1 VADHL
6 HVEIGGDAGKP
17 ALLLLHGFMSS
28 NLQWALNRERLE
40 RHYRMA
46 AAELWGHGKSP
57 APAAEDAYRVGRYVA
72 ELDRIRAALGAER
85 WLVCGQ
91 SFGAGIAIH
100 YALAHPEATRGLI
113 FTNSRSAMND
123 VRGEA
128 GRTGDAPTS
137 WQTLDLRALPLH
149 PRHARRFPSDLKARM
164 EAAADACDRRA
175 LRLGSSVTAAGTCCR
190 HLAGKISVPTLLVN
204 GRFEKRFQPDR
215 DFAAAAIPDIE
226 VIDLDAGHSVNI
238 EAPAD
243 FDRALIDFAARH
255 P

>member
-1 VADHL
+1 
-6 HVEIGGDAGKP
+6 
-17 ALLLLHGFMSS
+17 MSS
-28 NLQWALNRERLE
+28 NLQWALNREGLA
-40 RHYRMA
+40 RHYRVA

-57 APAAEDAYRVGRYVA
+57 APAAENAYRVARYVD
-72 ELDRIRAALGAER
+72 ELERIRTTLGAER

-123 VRGEA
+123 VSEAA
-128 GRTGDAPTS
+128 GRGGHAPRS
-137 WQTLDLRALPLH
+137 WQTLDLRTLPLH

-164 EAAADACDRRA
+164 EAVADACDRRA
-175 LRLGSSVTAAGTCCR
+175 LWLGSTVTAAGTCCR
-190 HLAGKISVPTLLVN
+190 HLAAKIAVPTLLVN
-204 GRFEKRFQPDR
+204 GRFERRFQPDR
-215 DFAAAAIPDIE
+215 DFAAATIPDIE

-238 EAPAD
+238 EAPAA

>member
-6 HVEIGGDAGKP
+6 HIEVDGEPGQP

-28 NLQWALNRERLE
+28 NLQWSLNRKGLA
-40 RHYRMA
+40 RHFRVA

-57 APAAEDAYRVGRYVA
+57 APGAEDAYRVERYVE
-72 ELDRIRAALGAER
+72 ELEWIRAGLGVER

-123 VRGEA
+123 VSEVA
-128 GRTGDAPTS
+128 GRGGRGLPS
-137 WQTLDLRALPLH
+137 WQALDLRALPLH
-149 PRHARRFPSDLKARM
+149 PRHARRFPAELKARM

-175 LRLGSSVTAAGTCCR
+175 LWLGSTVTAAGTCCR
-190 HLAGKISVPTLLVN
+190 DLAAKIAVPALLVN

-215 DFAAAAIPDIE
+215 DFAAVTIPDIE
-226 VIDLDAGHSVNI
+226 VVDLDAGHSVNI
-238 EAPAD
+238 EAPAA
-243 FDRALIDFAARH
+243 FERAVVEFAASH